1 MASTKDDNN
10 CMYSTAQAVIPFT
23 FDGKLFYTHTSWLS
37 ERQYRAFH
45 NIPV

>member
-1 MASTKDDNN
+1 
-10 CMYSTAQAVIPFT
+10 MYSTAQAVIPFT